1 MINGMN
7 WDYFPRG
14 TNYSFNFWNQSDDFI
29 IAALDSEMGLL
40 KNMGVKNVAWTTDK
54 QSFELSR
61 IDNLEN
67 DFLTRRRNQVET
79 GLGQFE
85 ENGS

>member
-1 MINGMN
+1 MPHVCMTRCQLAHLANRKSAKPCAN
-7 WDYFPRG
+7 CV
-14 TNYSFNFWNQSDDFI
+14 
-29 IAALDSEMGLL
+29 EVL
-40 KNMGVKNVAWTTDK
+40 KNMGVKNVAWTTNK

-61 IDNLEN
+61 IDNLQN